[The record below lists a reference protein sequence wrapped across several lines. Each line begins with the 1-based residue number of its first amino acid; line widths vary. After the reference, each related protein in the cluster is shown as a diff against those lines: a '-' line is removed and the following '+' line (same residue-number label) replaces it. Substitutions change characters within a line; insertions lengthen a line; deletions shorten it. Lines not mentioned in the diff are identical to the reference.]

1 MALAT
6 VLFVKHSAEDSASG
20 DPVRGEMIYRD
31 CMICHSLDQSGTRS
45 KHRGGRISCSVDG
58 FIWSYAG

>member
-1 MALAT
+1 MTLEFGCVECARLARNPIGRQPIAAMALAT

-31 CMICHSLDQSGTRS
+31 
-45 KHRGGRISCSVDG
+45 
-58 FIWSYAG
+58 